1 MACDPEMD
9 ADAVKQARYGQVTDI
24 SGDELGGNLDDFEAL
39 ADEIPAHAVLRAVPN
54 RNGRSLQVR
63 WQWRDDVRKT
73 RIKYL
78 APLDP
83 VRTLRRITDDERE
96 AVRLPKARRVA

>member
-1 MACDPEMD
+1 M
-9 ADAVKQARYGQVTDI
+9 Q
-24 SGDELGGNLDDFEAL
+24 GDESGGNLDDFEAL

-63 WQWRDDVRKT
+63 WQWRDDERKT

-96 AVRLPKARRVA
+96 AVRLPKGRRVA